1 MKFFFLS
8 IATLMFFTCC
18 SQDSYKNGDIV
29 ADFKFDKILNY
40 TAQKSSLDSLKSEL
54 TVLDFFGT
62 WCVPCVKALPHL
74 NDLKVKFKNEINIV
88 LISSEQEGKL
98 TKFID
103 ARSPFPFPVI
113 ADFDNKFI
121 SLFQPPSYPYTIV
134 MNKQN
139 KIIAVTDAESL
150 NEADLTKWLSE
161 TNDDKKIEAA
171 TIIKPINNIVN
182 FKSSNAVIDLSQ
194 QFIYAVKTGDP
205 AASIIQKLK
214 DIPFDTLTDKL
225 KTDND
230 KKAFWINLYN
240 GYTQFIL
247 KEDPG
252 KYKNRNKFFKSRQI
266 EVAGKQFSL
275 DEIEHGIL
283 RHSKIKLSLGYL
295 NKPFPGKTEKALRV
309 KKLDYRIHFALNCG
323 AKSCPPIAFYNPEN
337 LNQQLDLATKAYLT
351 GESQYNSI
359 KNIIYLPALMG
370 WFRRDFGGKKGMK
383 KLLKKID
390 LLPAGSNPK
399 IKFKKYDWN
408 LFLDHYKT
416 YN

>member
-1 MKFFFLS
+1 
-8 IATLMFFTCC
+8 MFFSGY
-18 SQDSYKNGDIV
+18 SQSSYKNGDIV

-40 TAQKSSLDSLKSEL
+40 TAEKSSLDSMKNEL

-88 LISSEQEGKL
+88 LISSEQEDKL
-98 TKFID
+98 KKFID

-113 ADFDNKFI
+113 SDVDSKFI

-134 MNKQN
+134 INKQN

-150 NEADLTKWLSE
+150 NEADLTKWLSDK
-161 TNDDKKIEAA
+161 NDDKKIEAA

-182 FKSSNAVIDLSQ
+182 FKSSNPVIALSQ
-194 QFIYAVKTGDP
+194 QFIYAIKTGDP
-205 AASIIQKLK
+205 SASIIQKLK

-252 KYKNRNKFFKSRQI
+252 KYKHRNKFFKSRLI

-295 NKPFPGKTEKALRV
+295 NKPFPSKTEKVLRV

-337 LNQQLDLATKAYLT
+337 LNQQLNLATNAYLT
-351 GESQYNSI
+351 GEAQYDSI

-383 KLLKKID
+383 KLLIKID
-390 LLPAGSNPK
+390 LISAGTNPK

-416 YN
+416 DN